1 VEAYV
6 EYPCACRGIV
16 LVRIGPEATCRPKPY
31 VFSVTC
37 EIRDGW
43 AIPVGVYRPEGGFK
57 ITYLTAGSRALRAE
71 GLKVKWDRVLDDQTI
86 RQIVSDRC

>member
-1 VEAYV
+1 
-6 EYPCACRGIV
+6 
-16 LVRIGPEATCRPKPY
+16 
-31 VFSVTC
+31 
-37 EIRDGW
+37 
-43 AIPVGVYRPEGGFK
+43 VGVYRPEGGFK